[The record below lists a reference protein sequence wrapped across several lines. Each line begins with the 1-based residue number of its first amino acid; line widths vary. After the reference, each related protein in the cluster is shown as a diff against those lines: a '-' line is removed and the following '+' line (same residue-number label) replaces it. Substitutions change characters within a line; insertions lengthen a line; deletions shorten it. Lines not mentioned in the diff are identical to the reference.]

1 MLSNVLQVTDIRD
14 EPENDSGLVENVQA
28 SSSASEELSLR
39 VEISCLCETE
49 YLTEELVLRN
59 NAEIVY
65 LQHML
70 KKMHVSSPSAYKL
83 HRSSMS

>member
-1 MLSNVLQVTDIRD
+1 MFSNVLQVTDIRD
-14 EPENDSGLVENVQA
+14 EPENDSCLVENVQA
-28 SSSASEELSLR
+28 SNSASEELTLR
-39 VEISCLCETE
+39 VEISRLCEIE
-49 YLTEELVLRN
+49 YLAEELVLRN

-65 LQHML
+65 LQQML